1 MSWSGTSSRRMEPS
15 QHLLAALEIPSPV
28 QMPYA
33 IQWQRPLSL
42 LSIHLPLLRVGEASM
57 YPSANAF
64 LSKALVKFKS
74 QDHARGQGPP
84 WGAYGFHYLWWLM
97 SFITVFF
104 RKTGYLWVLVT
115 GVSTAVIRA
124 PSHLFGAPLGRVG
137 AMYAQA
143 NHGALLW
150 PLSL

>member
-1 MSWSGTSSRRMEPS
+1 MEPS

-42 LSIHLPLLRVGEASM
+42 LSIHLPLLRVGEVSM

-84 WGAYGFHYLWWLM
+84 WGCLRISLLMMIDVLHYSFLQENWLPLSAGYRGFNSCGQGSLTSVWL
-97 SFITVFF
+97 
-104 RKTGYLWVLVT
+104 
-115 GVSTAVIRA
+115 
-124 PSHLFGAPLGRVG
+124 PLGAGWCYVCTGKPRG
-137 AMYAQA
+137 P
-143 NHGALLW
+143 
-150 PLSL
+150 PLAPEFVEL